1 MPYTD
6 PGLAEP
12 SAVFVYGPF
21 AFVAASCVLSLA
33 LTPWSTKQVRS
44 LRARWLMPKLER
56 APRRDTDADE
66 VAEMFRGGAKPE
78 LDRAAGLLVSI
89 VVLWSLSSAAGGLL
103 LLLDGSERAGRLPG
117 DHVDAAVIA
126 HAIPPLSNL
135 AAARIVR
142 RLERDGDGTR
152 WDGTAAL
159 EERLVLAARLDPRPD
174 RGVDRLLAHGY
185 RTRAARF
192 ASAHP
197 SAAAC
202 ENGMTAAAEALRGG
216 LLFEMMMSCRNVKGD
231 SAAHAAFKM
240 GDFSR
245 AVGPESESIVSRV
258 TRAPADEPDCVAG
271 GYDIPSSELP
281 ICLTIHAEGRAP
293 LRRQLLADAA
303 PTPLYAQR
311 WVWAARA
318 DLGEPMDPTLPFTI
332 DPVALVTRPFDAV
345 IDHPIA
351 VYQDI
356 HIGTSANLTPGEAV
370 WVALAIAAERSA
382 MSRHVAAMLLV
393 AEAFDLLEIGDGARD
408 EERSKAACL
417 AAAIALRA
425 DDSGSFAAYAD
436 MCPSAGPLRA
446 LASRLGE
453 EDESITSP
461 SLEAGPAPYVEQPI
475 LFRRA
480 SESAR
485 PLLREWLRER
495 FPSCP
500 RCGFFREL
508 RRAAAVRE
516 AAGALG
522 DDALVDEID
531 PVLARFEAVLLNRSL
546 AISLRAADPAS
557 AE

>member
-1 MPYTD
+1 
-6 PGLAEP
+6 
-12 SAVFVYGPF
+12 
-21 AFVAASCVLSLA
+21 VAASCELSLA

-318 DLGEPMDPTLPFTI
+318 ISASRWTRRCPTHRS
-332 DPVALVTRPFDAV
+332 VALATRPFDAV
-345 IDHPIA
+345 MNRDSRLSGHPHR
-351 VYQDI
+351 DLGEP
-356 HIGTSANLTPGEAV
+356 HPGERRG
-370 WVALAIAAERSA
+370 WRSRSRRALSDG
-382 MSRHVAAMLLV
+382 RHVAMLLV
-393 AEAFDLLEIGDGARD
+393 PGRSTCSRSGRRSRRKSAARQLLGGRDRPARG
-408 EERSKAACL
+408 RS
-417 AAAIALRA
+417 
-425 DDSGSFAAYAD
+425 SFAA
-436 MCPSAGPLRA
+436 
-446 LASRLGE
+446 
-453 EDESITSP
+453 
-461 SLEAGPAPYVEQPI
+461 
-475 LFRRA
+475 
-480 SESAR
+480 
-485 PLLREWLRER
+485 
-495 FPSCP
+495 
-500 RCGFFREL
+500 
-508 RRAAAVRE
+508 
-516 AAGALG
+516 
-522 DDALVDEID
+522 
-531 PVLARFEAVLLNRSL
+531 
-546 AISLRAADPAS
+546 
-557 AE
+557 